1 MPNPLVQKLR
11 ASAPARRDKSTVR
24 VKWLGDTPWA
34 NESQVTIR
42 MFVRFKLFVYD
53 LKSFDLT
60 KDLPLLQFSYIY
72 FPEKSFMTMH
82 IYLTKNTTGSIYFQ
96 WMKLGWHCDLSWASS
111 QGATSRISQAMEK
124 QRVTKSDW
132 NGSVFYTIFVG
143 NPTKMIQPQFFSYA
157 YFDDVSFQQVINMI
171 P

>member
-42 MFVRFKLFVYD
+42 MFVRFQLFVHD

-60 KDLPLLQFSYIY
+60 KDLPLLQFFYIY
-72 FPEKSFMTMH
+72 FPEKSSMTMH

-96 WMKLGWHCDLSWASS
+96 WMKLGWHCDLRWASFTWS
-111 QGATSRISQAMEK
+111 DIKDFPSYGKTESNQIRLKWE
-124 QRVTKSDW
+124 RFFHHFCRKSHEND
-132 NGSVFYTIFVG
+132 STPVF
-143 NPTKMIQPQFFSYA
+143 
-157 YFDDVSFQQVINMI
+157 
-171 P
+171 